1 MTNETIMEVLKKD
14 RCAEAEAKKFLQMG
28 TEVIEEADIE
38 GFLKEWNM
46 DMDEDEIITK
56 EDIEAGKVENFNC
69 VTLEGNKYYIM
80 YVN

>member
-1 MTNETIMEVLKKD
+1 MKNETIMEVLKKD
-14 RCAEAEAKKFLQMG
+14 RCTEAEAKRFLQMG
-28 TEVIEEADIE
+28 TEVIEENEIE
-38 GFLKEWNM
+38 RFLAETFGG
-46 DMDEDEIITK
+46 DFTK